1 MDKRENSEYVLKI
14 LFLVMTVLF
23 SYVIIHCLNAW
34 DTLQVEGYGG
44 LSDAINMGL
53 KHLKEKPFQIRY
65 SNSVKNNLWVIGL
78 VIFVAYGL
86 LFFNRHVTLFGRE
99 FGSARWANRK
109 EERAFADKEEK
120 KNVIMSMN
128 IRMSLNP
135 RVSKRNL
142 NILLV
147 GGSGAGKTRYFV
159 KPNIMQMNCSY
170 IITDP
175 KGDTFKSTAKMLEDA
190 GYEVILFNLFEKGN
204 SACYNFFSYIH
215 KESDILKLATL
226 LIRGTKP
233 AEQQNAA
240 SDPFWDNAGI
250 LLAEAFIGYIWLE
263 EKEERKNMETFMEL
277 LSQASASE
285 EDENQKSCVD
295 EKFER
300 LEKEHGSNYFP
311 CKQYNLYKKAA
322 GKTAK
327 SILITLGASLS
338 AFNLKEIIEL
348 TRTDTLHLESLGDKK
363 KALFIL
369 ISDTD
374 KSMNFLVSMLYTQ
387 LFDELSFRADFGEVK
402 WTEGQT
408 YYHSRYSLIDKREDL
423 EKLYKEYIS
432 AEGDKKRDR
441 LYQKIYQKMDEI
453 EEEFG
458 IPPLKERVISEEV
471 IDKYIHA
478 INDLSRRMNRK
489 KEQLK
494 VYYKNL
500 VHVNKAL
507 SLIQQSKGEVRRN
520 VKSIEQK
527 EIDKFKRLKDII
539 HRRLLYEYGIS
550 AEYKGK
556 DAEEKFLGD
565 INLLIKELYKNDN
578 LYGSEKTLRERIE
591 YVTIKKKQ
599 MEALKK
605 SIKEDYGRS
614 KKEKRKK
621 EDKKKKICEIEKEIN
636 VIEKVTFYEFGIKD
650 FSKKMNGG
658 SLPVHVRCLLDEFR
672 NITPIPDFQQIIATI
687 RSRNISAT
695 IILQNLAQLKE
706 MYKDAWENISGNC
719 DTFVFLG
726 GQEQQTLEY
735 VSKKLGKLTLDKR
748 SNGLSRGTHGS
759 SSENWDKL
767 GRELKTADEIGRM
780 DNNDCMIFIRGMY
793 PYYTRKYD
801 LKRHKQYK
809 KLCEHIENED
819 DPNFYP
825 YKKKFITSEAATSIL
840 LDKEKIENE
849 KLLSISIDETIKA
862 SISADAFMLN
872 GSQSQKNPMVD
883 VILKS
888 ARKREALGKQI
899 IKNYVDR
906 ELQEAEVPY
915 GILMSAAQT
924 FMMEVNEK
932 ESEEKEKKKV
942 IEESTQEESI
952 EKKNITE
959 EILKSAIPFENKE
972 KEGEEIVV
980 HNELESENKKELEEK
995 ESGFEDFEE
1004 E

>member
-591 YVTIKKKQ
+591 YIPQETFLFSGSIFENLTLGLDDATMDDIIEASKMAQAHDFINELPLRYETRLEENGSNLSGGQKQRLAIARAMLKKPDILILDEATSNLDAITERALDRTIHEFAKDMTTIFIAHRLSTIKNCDRIYVMDKGKIVEEGTHRELITLGGKYAYLVKQ
-599 MEALKK
+599 Q
-605 SIKEDYGRS
+605 
-614 KKEKRKK
+614 
-621 EDKKKKICEIEKEIN
+621 
-636 VIEKVTFYEFGIKD
+636 
-650 FSKKMNGG
+650 
-658 SLPVHVRCLLDEFR
+658 SLE
-672 NITPIPDFQQIIATI
+672 
-687 RSRNISAT
+687 
-695 IILQNLAQLKE
+695 
-706 MYKDAWENISGNC
+706 ENI
-719 DTFVFLG
+719 VVEG
-726 GQEQQTLEY
+726 G
-735 VSKKLGKLTLDKR
+735 
-748 SNGLSRGTHGS
+748 
-759 SSENWDKL
+759 
-767 GRELKTADEIGRM
+767 
-780 DNNDCMIFIRGMY
+780 
-793 PYYTRKYD
+793 
-801 LKRHKQYK
+801 
-809 KLCEHIENED
+809 
-819 DPNFYP
+819 
-825 YKKKFITSEAATSIL
+825 
-840 LDKEKIENE
+840 
-849 KLLSISIDETIKA
+849 
-862 SISADAFMLN
+862 
-872 GSQSQKNPMVD
+872 
-883 VILKS
+883 
-888 ARKREALGKQI
+888 
-899 IKNYVDR
+899 
-906 ELQEAEVPY
+906 
-915 GILMSAAQT
+915 
-924 FMMEVNEK
+924 
-932 ESEEKEKKKV
+932 ES
-942 IEESTQEESI
+942 
-952 EKKNITE
+952 
-959 EILKSAIPFENKE
+959 L
-972 KEGEEIVV
+972 
-980 HNELESENKKELEEK
+980 
-995 ESGFEDFEE
+995 
-1004 E
+1004 